1 MSRPLV
7 ALSIAGSDPSG
18 GAGIQA
24 DLKTFSALGVYGTT
38 VVTALTAQSTQGV
51 SAIHAVPPQFVAEQ
65 IGTLLADVRVDVI
78 KIGMLSSA
86 PIIQVV
92 TDFLAGLPRHGGDP
106 DPRVV
111 LDPVMVS
118 TSGFRLL
125 DDDAVAAMA
134 RLVPFASVIT
144 PNLYEAAVLV
154 GQDVARDLAVM
165 RAQAHWLCEHGARRV
180 LVKGGHLAGD
190 DATDLWL
197 DQDGEHLVH
206 ARRVPT
212 RNTHGTGCSLSAAI
226 ACFAPR
232 RDTWLEAVVAAKG
245 WLTGA
250 LQAADSLDIGRGP
263 GPVHHFYELWPPR
276 DRRAQDGGSG
286 P

>member
-1 MSRPLV
+1 MTRPLV

-38 VVTALTAQSTQGV
+38 VVTALTAQSTRGV
-51 SAIHAVPPQFVAEQ
+51 TGIHPVPPQFVAEQ

-92 TDFLAGLPRHGGDP
+92 TDFLAGLPRDGGDP
-106 DPRVV
+106 NLRVV

-144 PNLYEAAVLV
+144 PNLHEAAALV
-154 GQDVARDLAVM
+154 GQDVARDTAAM
-165 RAQAHWLCEHGARRV
+165 RAQAHSLCEGGARRV

-190 DATDLWL
+190 DAVDLWL
-197 DQDGEHLVH
+197 DQDGEHLLH

-212 RNTHGTGCSLSAAI
+212 RNTHGTGCSLSSAI

-250 LQAADSLDIGRGP
+250 LQAADSLEIGRGP
-263 GPVHHFYELWPPR
+263 GPVHHFYELWP
-276 DRRAQDGGSG
+276 G
-286 P
+286 

>member
-51 SAIHAVPPQFVAEQ
+51 TGIHAVPPQFVAEQ
-65 IGTLLADVRVDVI
+65 IDTLLADVRVDVI

-92 TDFLAGLPRHGGDP
+92 TDFLAGLARDGGDP
-106 DPRVV
+106 HPRVV

-144 PNLYEAAVLV
+144 PNLQEAAVLV
-154 GQDVARDLAVM
+154 GQDVARDLATM
-165 RAQAHWLCEHGARRV
+165 RAQAHALCEHGARRV
-180 LVKGGHLAGD
+180 LVKGGHLSGD

-232 RDTWLEAVVAAKG
+232 RDTWLEAVIAAKR

-250 LQAADSLDIGRGP
+250 LQAADWLDIGRGP
-263 GPVHHFYELWPPR
+263 GPVHHFYELWQP
-276 DRRAQDGGSG
+276 
-286 P
+286 

>member
-51 SAIHAVPPQFVAEQ
+51 TGIHPVPPQFVAEQ

-92 TDFLAGLPRHGGDP
+92 TDFLAGLPRDGGDP
-106 DPRVV
+106 HPGVV

-144 PNLYEAAVLV
+144 PNLHEAAVLV
-154 GQDVARDLAVM
+154 GQDVARDPAAM
-165 RAQAHWLCEHGARRV
+165 RAQAHALREHGARRV
-180 LVKGGHLAGD
+180 LVKGGHLVGD
-190 DATDLWL
+190 GATDLWL
-197 DQDGEHLVH
+197 GQDGEHLLH

-232 RDTWLEAVVAAKG
+232 RDTWLEAVIAAKG

-263 GPVHHFYELWPPR
+263 GPVHHFYVLWP
-276 DRRAQDGGSG
+276 A
-286 P
+286 